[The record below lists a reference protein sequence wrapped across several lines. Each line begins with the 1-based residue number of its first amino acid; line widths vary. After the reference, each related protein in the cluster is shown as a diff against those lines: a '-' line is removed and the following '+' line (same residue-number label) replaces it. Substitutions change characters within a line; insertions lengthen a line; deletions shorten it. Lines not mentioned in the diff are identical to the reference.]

1 MATDYYN
8 TLAVGRDASTEEI
21 KKAFR
26 RIARETHPDANPG
39 DLYAE
44 ARFREAAEAYEV
56 LSDPER
62 RRLYDRGDLL
72 DIGDLLAGVS
82 MDDILRS
89 VFGEGGLFGSAP
101 SRPSRGR
108 DVAVR
113 VEISLQGAAFG
124 TEMPVSFSAQVG
136 CRNCEGKGAE
146 PGTGRQNCSECGGR
160 GTVRVSRRSVFGS
173 MTTVSTCGKC
183 RGEGVV
189 ITTPCHVCSGSGA
202 VPEEM
207 LVTVEIPAGV
217 SSGTRLRISGRG
229 ESGGRTGPP
238 GDLFVE
244 VLVTPDPVFER
255 IDDDLMAR
263 FNLGIAEAILGT
275 RLEVPLIEGGT
286 IEIEIPPGTQP
297 GTNFKVPGKGVT
309 RLGRRRRGDLHV
321 MVGVEIPQSLTPE
334 EERLIQQWADLRGE
348 RTDRPASTG

>member
-1 MATDYYN
+1 MATDHYD
-8 TLAVGRDASTEEI
+8 TLAVGRDASTSEI
-21 KKAFR
+21 KRAFR

-39 DLYAE
+39 DLHAE
-44 ARFREAAEAYEV
+44 SRFREAAQAYEV

-62 RRLYDRGDLL
+62 RRLYDRGDLADNGGL
-72 DIGDLLAGVS
+72 FAGVGI
-82 MDDILRS
+82 DDILRS

-101 SRPSRGR
+101 FRPSRGR

-113 VEISLQGAAFG
+113 VEVALEDAAFG
-124 TEMPVSFSAQVG
+124 TEMPVSFRAQAG
-136 CRNCEGKGAE
+136 CRNCEGRGAE
-146 PGTGRQNCSECGGR
+146 PGTGRQDCSECGGR
-160 GTVRVSRRSVFGS
+160 GRVRISRQSVFGS
-173 MTTVSTCGKC
+173 MTTVSTCRKC
-183 RGEGVV
+183 RGEGAT

-229 ESGGRTGPP
+229 ESAGRSGPP

-244 VLVTPDPVFER
+244 VLVAPDPVFER
-255 IDDDLMAR
+255 IDDDLVAR
-263 FNLGIAEAILGT
+263 FKLGIAEAILGAK
-275 RLEVPLIEGGT
+275 LEVPLIEGGS

-297 GTNFKVPGKGVT
+297 GTNFKVQGKGVT
-309 RLGRRRRGDLHV
+309 RLGRRYRGDLHV
-321 MVGVEIPQSLTPE
+321 VVGVEIPKSLTPE
-334 EERLIQQWADLRGE
+334 EERLVQRWADLRGE

>member
-8 TLAVGRDASTEEI
+8 TLAVGREASAEEI
-21 KKAFR
+21 KRAFR

-39 DLYAE
+39 DLDAE
-44 ARFREAAEAYEV
+44 ARFRAAAEAYEV

-62 RRLYDRGDLL
+62 RRLYDRGALV
-72 DIGDLLAGVS
+72 DIGGLFAGVG

-101 SRPSRGR
+101 FRPSRGR

-113 VEISLQGAAFG
+113 VEIALKEAAFG
-124 TEMPVSFSAQVG
+124 TETPVGFSAHVG

-146 PGTGRQNCSECGGR
+146 PGTGRQSCSECAGR
-160 GTVRVSRRSVFGS
+160 GTVRISRRSVFGS

-183 RGEGVV
+183 RGEGVI
-189 ITTPCHVCSGSGA
+189 ITSPCHICSGSGA
-202 VPEEM
+202 VLEEM

-244 VLVTPDPVFER
+244 VLVALDPVFER
-255 IDDDLMAR
+255 IDDDLVVR
-263 FNLGIAEAILGT
+263 FKLGIAEAILGT
-275 RLEVPLIEGGT
+275 KLEVPLIEGGT

-297 GTNFKVPGKGVT
+297 GSNFKLPGKGVT
-309 RLGRRRRGDLHV
+309 RLGRRSRGDMHV
-321 MVGVEIPQSLTPE
+321 RVGVEIPQSLTPE
-334 EERLIQQWADLRGE
+334 EEHLVQRWADLRGE